1 MAGELACNCFATLLE
16 ASLYCGNVWNYLKTA
31 GQCASLLRKLLLES
45 PREEDRKKVADR
57 LRGLC
62 AVIPT

>member
-16 ASLYCGNVWNYLKTA
+16 ASLCCGNVWDYLKIS
-31 GQCASLLRKLLLES
+31 GQCANLLRRLLLES
-45 PREEDRKKVADR
+45 PRKENRQKVADR

-62 AVIPT
+62 AAIPT